1 MKDVVFVIAA
11 YGVIIGGL
19 GLYALALLR
28 RLAAARGQVPPEVRR
43 ENPIDQGDGGR
54 A

>member
-1 MKDVVFVIAA
+1 MKDVAFVISA

-19 GLYALALLR
+19 GLYALVLLR
-28 RLAAARGQVPPEVRR
+28 RLAAARRHVPPGVRSD
-43 ENPIDQGDGGR
+43 NPDDQGDGGR

>member
-1 MKDVVFVIAA
+1 MKDVAFVIAA

-19 GLYALALLR
+19 AIYALTLVR
-28 RLAAARGQVPPEVRR
+28 RLAAARRQSPPELRSD
-43 ENPIDQGDGGR
+43 PAHQGDGGR

>member
-1 MKDVVFVIAA
+1 MRDIAFVIAA

-19 GLYALALLR
+19 GLYALALLW
-28 RLAAARGQVPPEVRR
+28 RLAAARRGGGPRATGDSV
-43 ENPIDQGDGGR
+43 DQGDGGP